1 MIPLRDSTR
10 RTSFPYLT
18 VALIFINLLVFLF
31 QLSLPSQELN
41 LMIFTFG
48 LTPSLVSQN
57 SFTPM
62 AFIPFVTS
70 MFLHAGWLH
79 LIGNMWT
86 LWLFGDN
93 LEDTM
98 GRFRFIVFYLI
109 CGLVAGVTH
118 YAINPMSQVPVI
130 GASGAIAGVMGA
142 YFLMFRNARV
152 LTFVPPI
159 FIFELPAWIFLGF
172 WALSQVW
179 SGATELLTSSG
190 GQIAVWAH
198 VGGFITGM
206 IIYRYF
212 LKEECRNV

>member
-18 VALIFINLLVFLF
+18 VGLISINLLVFLY
-31 QLSLPSQELN
+31 QLSLPGRELDV
-41 LMIFTFG
+41 MIYTFG
-48 LTPSLVSQN
+48 LTPSLVSQT
-57 SFTPM
+57 SFTPL
-62 AFIPFVTS
+62 AFIPFITS

-109 CGLVAGVTH
+109 CGLVAGITH
-118 YAINPMSQVPVI
+118 YTINPMSEVPVI

-179 SGATELLTSSG
+179 SGATELLTSNG

-198 VGGFITGM
+198 VGGFIAGM

-212 LKEECRNV
+212 LKEECRIE

>member
-18 VALIFINLLVFLF
+18 VLLIAFNFLVFLYEMS
-31 QLSLPSQELN
+31 LSDRSLSIL
-41 LMIFTFG
+41 IYTYG
-48 LTPSLVSQN
+48 LTPETISQN
-57 SFTPM
+57 PLNPL
-62 AFIPFVTS
+62 AYVPFVTS

-79 LIGNMWT
+79 IIGNMWT

-93 LEDTM
+93 LEDSM
-98 GRFRFIVFYLI
+98 GALRFLAFYLI
-109 CGLVAGVTH
+109 CGLAAGVTH
-118 YAINPMSQVPVI
+118 YALNPNSTVPVV

-142 YFLMFRNARV
+142 YFLMFRNARI

-159 FIFELPAWIFLGF
+159 FLFQLPAWIFLGF
-172 WALSQVW
+172 WALSQLW
-179 SGATELLTSSG
+179 SGATELLSSSS

-198 VGGFITGM
+198 IGGFLTGM

-212 LKEECRNV
+212 LKEEYQNQ